1 MYLHIY
7 THIHRYMYTYVYIYM
22 YMSICI
28 YIIYISIYIYIFI
41 YICKSTL
48 FSYVCTWLHMYFQIN
63 CKRERE
69 SRDKKREKHVQFENA
84 PPKMRCDP
92 QQPSAPA
99 SLVSLVSQDVDAIA
113 AITGAVEVAV
123 TVVLPQCCSGIQ
135 PPWHLLLG
143 VSRCH
148 PPSLAS
154 KPSVRDKASLISDH

>member
-1 MYLHIY
+1 MEFRHWHTHMKIFCICMCTYTHIY
-7 THIHRYMYTYVYIYM
+7 TD
-22 YMSICI
+22 ICI
-28 YIIYISIYIYIFI
+28 HTCMYI

-48 FSYVCTWLHMYFQIN
+48 FSYVCTWLQYCSCIFRLIA
-63 CKRERE
+63 RERE
-69 SRDKKREKHVQFENA
+69 REQRQKREKHVQFENA
-84 PPKMRCDP
+84 PPKMICYP

-143 VSRCH
+143 VSVS
-148 PPSLAS
+148 PSLAS

>member
-1 MYLHIY
+1 M
-7 THIHRYMYTYVYIYM
+7 YIYN
-22 YMSICI
+22 IHI
-28 YIIYISIYIYIFI
+28 NIYIYIYI
-41 YICKSTL
+41 YIYANLHC
-48 FSYVCTWLHMYFQIN
+48 FRMYAHDCTCIFRLIA
-63 CKRERE
+63 RERE

-148 PPSLAS
+148 PR
-154 KPSVRDKASLISDH
+154 KITEI

>member
-1 MYLHIY
+1 MTYTHEDILYMYVHIY
-7 THIHRYMYTYVYIYM
+7 THIHRYMYTYVYVYIYM
-22 YMSICI
+22 QI
-28 YIIYISIYIYIFI
+28 YIVF
-41 YICKSTL
+41 
-48 FSYVCTWLHMYFQIN
+48 VCMHMIAILLMYFQIN

-69 SRDKKREKHVQFENA
+69 SRDKKEKHVQFENA
-84 PPKMRCDP
+84 PPKMICYP

-143 VSRCH
+143 VSVS
-148 PPSLAS
+148 PSLAS